1 MLSGASDDA
10 SAKTPDASVTKKAD
24 ASVTK
29 KRNVTTLA
37 EYIKKPIS
45 VIHQERLKL
54 FNDFNASNSSFAT
67 LFGQM
72 TQSKANKKLFTE
84 ILAVTNPVVLLFESY
99 TNANEAM
106 IQFFKKQVL
115 DLTQQVEGL
124 RAAYNETRAL
134 NQTLR
139 EQLGESNDSV
149 SALQEENAQLK
160 EQLSALQQEYEKNS
174 EDAEGLDLLIEQ
186 AVNPFDANY
195 GGTRRRQRRRRGRK
209 SRR

>member
-84 ILAVTNPVVLLFESY
+84 ILPQGATAVLNKDC
-99 TNANEAM
+99 A
-106 IQFFKKQVL
+106 FFDPLQTLCHQRSQKIITYSLTQPA
-115 DLTQQVEGL
+115 DLTIQRITQHPGFLEF
-124 RAAYNETRAL
+124 
-134 NQTLR
+134 
-139 EQLGESNDSV
+139 D
-149 SALQEENAQLK
+149 LK
-160 EQLSALQQEYEKNS
+160 
-174 EDAEGLDLLIEQ
+174 
-186 AVNPFDANY
+186 
-195 GGTRRRQRRRRGRK
+195 
-209 SRR
+209 